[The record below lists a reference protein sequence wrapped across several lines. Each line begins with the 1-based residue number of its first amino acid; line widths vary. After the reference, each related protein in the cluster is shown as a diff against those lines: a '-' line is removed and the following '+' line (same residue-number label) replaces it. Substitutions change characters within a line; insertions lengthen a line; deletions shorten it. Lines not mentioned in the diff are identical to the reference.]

1 MSRDV
6 IKDIYD
12 FALSLKLRQS
22 DDVTG
27 VFESEEDVSKD
38 DSELFT
44 CKEVCELQRD
54 LEQVNL
60 LLP

>member
-1 MSRDV
+1 M
-6 IKDIYD
+6 
-12 FALSLKLRQS
+12 RQIE
-22 DDVTG
+22 DVT
-27 VFESEEDVSKD
+27 VVSESEEDVSKD

-44 CKEVCELQRD
+44 CIEVCELQRD